1 MLIVKGLLM
10 LVLLS
15 ALVGCSASSS
25 GWSWQHPQGLD
36 PAQRERDL
44 ADCMYYASITD
55 PRAFGADKP
64 VQVQEFDQPVQ
75 ECMALRGW
83 IFVESTSPFPRRQSR

>member
-1 MLIVKGLLM
+1 MLIVKGLFWS
-10 LVLLS
+10 LLLA
-15 ALVGCSASSS
+15 ALAGCSGSAA

-55 PRAFGADKP
+55 PRAFGADRP
-64 VQVQEFDQPVQ
+64 VQVQEFDAPVQ
-75 ECMALRGW
+75 ECMAKRGYTY
-83 IFVESTSPFPRRQSR
+83 TSKSP

>member
-1 MLIVKGLLM
+1 MSIVKVLFLF
-10 LVLLS
+10 VLLS
-15 ALVGCSASSS
+15 ALAGCSSSPA

-36 PAQRERDL
+36 SAQRERDL

-55 PRAFGADKP
+55 PRAFGADRP
-64 VQVQEFDQPVQ
+64 VQVQEWDVPVQ

-83 IFVESTSPFPRRQSR
+83 IFVEAGKKKE

>member
-1 MLIVKGLLM
+1 MTIVKGLFL
-10 LVLLS
+10 LVLFS
-15 ALVGCSASSS
+15 ALAGCSGSPA

-36 PAQRERDL
+36 AAQRERDL

-64 VQVQEFDQPVQ
+64 VQVQEFDEPVQ
-75 ECMALRGW
+75 ECMAQRGW
-83 IFVESTSPFPRRQSR
+83 IFVEAGKKKE

>member
-1 MLIVKGLLM
+1 MPGVRGLAFIA
-10 LVLLS
+10 LLLTLS
-15 ALVGCSASSS
+15 GCGGG

-36 PAQRERDL
+36 AAQRERDL

-55 PRAFGADKP
+55 SRAFGADRP
-64 VQVQEFDQPVQ
+64 VVVQEFDEPVR

-83 IFVESTSPFPRRQSR
+83 IFVEPGRKKD

>member
-1 MLIVKGLLM
+1 MAIVKGLLFFA
-10 LVLLS
+10 LIS
-15 ALVGCSASSS
+15 ALAGCSGSAT

-44 ADCMYYASITD
+44 ADCLYYASITD

-64 VQVQEFDQPVQ
+64 VQVQEFDVPVQ
-75 ECMALRGW
+75 ECMAQRGW
-83 IFVESTSPFPRRQSR
+83 IFVEPGKKKE